1 MTLRENISC
10 MLKVLQHEFNIS
22 SDVVI
27 KSFKKALEEVK
38 MEEKSNKKSNDTGS
52 TICSYTYQ
60 RGEKKGVRCELT
72 VSKDSKLCSRHCK
85 KNEDK
90 KKDKNVNKKV
100 ETIKII
106 NKLMKS
112 KPTLEIKRNNF
123 NNFETPNK
131 LIYDIDV
138 KEIIGYQNG
147 DGTTRELTK
156 IEIQWC
162 KENNIKFRYPF
173 NLSLEQ
179 TKVSDNE
186 QKEEE
191 DKEDEDKEASF
202 DEDDDFYDED
212 RDEDEDEE

>member
-1 MTLRENISC
+1 MTTLKQSISC
-10 MLKVLQHEFNIS
+10 LLNVLQHEFKVS

-27 KSFKKALEEVK
+27 NSFKKALTEVK
-38 MEEKSNKKSNDTGS
+38 MEDKSIKKGNESDS
-52 TICSYTYQ
+52 ATICSYVYQ
-60 RGEKKGVRCELT
+60 RGIKKGVKCDLQA
-72 VSKDSKLCSRHCK
+72 SKDSKLCSRHCK

-131 LIYDIDV
+131 LIYNIDL
-138 KEIIGYQNG
+138 KEIVGYQNA
-147 DGTTRELTK
+147 DGSTRELTK
-156 IEIQWC
+156 LEIQWC
-162 KENNIKFRYPF
+162 KENNLKFRYPF

-179 TKVSDNE
+179 TKIQEDNDNNDEDVSF
-186 QKEEE
+186 
-191 DKEDEDKEASF
+191 EDEDE
-202 DEDDDFYDED
+202 DFYDED
-212 RDEDEDEE
+212 REEEIEEDD